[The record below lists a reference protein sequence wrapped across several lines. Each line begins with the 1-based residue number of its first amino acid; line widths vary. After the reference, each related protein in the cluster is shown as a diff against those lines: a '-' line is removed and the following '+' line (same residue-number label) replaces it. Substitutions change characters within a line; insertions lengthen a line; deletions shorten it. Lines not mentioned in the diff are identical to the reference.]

1 MIVYSVYISMKLMTK
16 KLVFWW
22 NELIFFK
29 EARGGEYEVHEKLLN
44 TFFSYYH
51 AIRINNSGT
60 LIE

>member
-1 MIVYSVYISMKLMTK
+1 MKLMTK